1 MRSRTE
7 NLESLSEEILAA
19 SAVSLNNAVD
29 QAVIQSGEKPQPGGI
44 EMEIT
49 GEAINTEQEDPQHKA
64 KY

>member
-1 MRSRTE
+1 
-7 NLESLSEEILAA
+7 AA

-49 GEAINTEQEDPQHKA
+49 GEAVNTEQENPPSTKRNI
-64 KY
+64 KVKK